1 MLAKSS
7 EKLSAIDPVRLRSII
22 PLRQPS
28 KSFDTEQE
36 AIDFRE
42 RYGTHIRI
50 EYSET
55 KKKWFVIGSCAQAP
69 SAEEVTGLSEDTL
82 KRRFPHLIR
91 QLSDRRRGM
100 QLGDAIT
107 IANGK

>member
-7 EKLSAIDPVRLRSII
+7 EKLSAIDPVRLQSII
-22 PLRQPS
+22 PLRQP
-28 KSFDTEQE
+28 KRPARVD
-36 AIDFRE
+36 
-42 RYGTHIRI
+42 
-50 EYSET
+50 
-55 KKKWFVIGSCAQAP
+55 VP
-69 SAEEVTGLSEDTL
+69 SAEMVTGLSEDTL

-91 QLSDRRRGM
+91 KLSDRRCGM

>member
-1 MLAKSS
+1 MLAKSG
-7 EKLSAIDPVRLRSII
+7 EKLGAIDPIRLRSII
-22 PLRQPS
+22 PLRKP
-28 KSFDTEQE
+28 KRPARVE
-36 AIDFRE
+36 
-42 RYGTHIRI
+42 
-50 EYSET
+50 
-55 KKKWFVIGSCAQAP
+55 VL
-69 SAEEVTGLSEDTL
+69 SAEEITGLSEDTL